1 MTLMPNVVTANG
13 AAAEAQSVP
22 GMVVFG
28 GAGGRANEGRLQ
40 LDGLSVGSAFGGA
53 GVSAYIPDVGNAQEI
68 TMVSSGGL
76 GEAEVGGPTMN
87 IVPKE
92 GGNTI
97 AGQFYAAGVSGGMV
111 GSNYTQALQ
120 DRGLT
125 TPGELQQLWD
135 FNLGIGGPLL
145 RDRIW
150 YFAGVRDEGSHRSVP
165 GMFANANEGDPAKWT
180 YVADT
185 SRPAVNAASY
195 RNLSLRLTVQATPR
209 TKFNVF
215 WDEQMPCEGGTT
227 PYAAQEVSACRKSG
241 DGEYFA
247 GGTAAP
253 TPRSTATLAPETAA
267 YRDFGQRVRQAKWTS
282 PLTNRLLL
290 ESNAGA
296 YWSRYGGKL
305 TPGANTADLI
315 RVVEQCARGCLD
327 NGNIAN
333 LTYRSGN
340 RSSNINMSVNW
351 AAAATYVIGAQ
362 SMKFG
367 YQGALLYQQSNSIT
381 NSQYLQYRTNNGVPD
396 QMTLTI
402 GNFSFGGRVRA
413 DSFYAQDQ
421 WTRGRMT
428 LQGALRY
435 DHAWSYFPEVQVGP
449 VRFFPN
455 AVVYPHTTGVEGY
468 HDLTP
473 RGGVAFDVFGNG
485 KTAIKA
491 NVGRYLE
498 AAQNAGLF
506 IASRP
511 IGRLVTTTTRAW
523 TDQNKDF
530 VADCDLLN
538 PGNRIFV
545 PAAETSAAPMRTR
558 HSGRRSSTRR
568 RTRRCSRAG
577 ASGRV
582 TGRWAC
588 RSNSNCFPA
597 CRSRSA
603 ISGAGS

>member
-1 MTLMPNVVTANG
+1 M
-13 AAAEAQSVP
+13 
-22 GMVVFG
+22 
-28 GAGGRANEGRLQ
+28 
-40 LDGLSVGSAFGGA
+40 
-53 GVSAYIPDVGNAQEI
+53 
-68 TMVSSGGL
+68 
-76 GEAEVGGPTMN
+76 
-87 IVPKE
+87 
-92 GGNTI
+92 
-97 AGQFYAAGVSGGMV
+97 
-111 GSNYTQALQ
+111 
-120 DRGLT
+120 
-125 TPGELQQLWD
+125 
-135 FNLGIGGPLL
+135 
-145 RDRIW
+145 RDRLW

-165 GMFANANEGDPAKWT
+165 GMFANANEGDPTKWT

-195 RNLSLRLTVQATPR
+195 RNLSLRLTMQATPR
-209 TKFNVF
+209 NKFNVF
-215 WDEQMPCEGGTT
+215 WDEQAPCEGG
-227 PYAAQEVSACRKSG
+227 AAAAAGSDVSACRESG
-241 DGEYFA
+241 DGKYFA

-253 TPRSTATLAPETAA
+253 TPSASATLAPETAA
-267 YRDFGQRVRQAKWTS
+267 YRDFGQRVRQVKWTS
-282 PLTNRLLL
+282 PVTNRLLL
-290 ESNAGA
+290 ESNGGA

-305 TPGANTADLI
+305 IPGAKTEDLI

-327 NGNIAN
+327 NGNIAG

-351 AAAATYVIGAQ
+351 AASATYVSGAQ

-449 VRFFPN
+449 VRFFPTP
-455 AVVYPHTTGVEGY
+455 VVYPHTEGVEGY

-473 RGGVAFDVFGNG
+473 RGGIAFDVFGNG
-485 KTAIKA
+485 KTAIKG
-491 NVGRYLE
+491 NMGRYLE

-511 IGRLVTTTTRAW
+511 VGRLVTTTTRSW
-523 TDQNKDF
+523 TD
-530 VADCDLLN
+530 
-538 PGNRIFV
+538 
-545 PAAETSAAPMRTR
+545 RTR
-558 HSGRRSSTRR
+558 TSWPTA
-568 RTRRCSRAG
+568 TC
-577 ASGRV
+577 
-582 TGRWAC
+582 
-588 RSNSNCFPA
+588 
-597 CRSRSA
+597 
-603 ISGAGS
+603 